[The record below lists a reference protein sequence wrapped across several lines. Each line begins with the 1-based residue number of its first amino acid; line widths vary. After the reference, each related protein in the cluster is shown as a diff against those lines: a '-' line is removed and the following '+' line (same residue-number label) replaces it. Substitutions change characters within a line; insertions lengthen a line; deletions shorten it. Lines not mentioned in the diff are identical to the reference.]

1 MGTRSWWGWGDEEAH
16 LGAEERAGL
25 ATLLAERFPDH
36 ALAEVRPVDP
46 VAVAPPPALV
56 VPDALDVGVSLD
68 AADRAR
74 HARGNA
80 FVDVVRAVEGTL
92 GRWPEA
98 VLRPADAEA
107 VERVLD
113 WAAGAGVGVVP
124 YGGGSSVVG
133 GVTPDPDG
141 PPVVSLDLERLA
153 GVLEVDA
160 VSRHARV
167 AAGTYGPAVN
177 AGLAPHGLTFRHFPQ
192 SWEFSTLGGW
202 VVTRAGGH
210 YATGPTHVDD
220 LVAAV
225 SAVTPAGRWS
235 SRRLPGS
242 GAGPSPDRLLLG
254 SEGTLG
260 IVTDAWV
267 RVQERPIH
275 RASATV
281 AFADLPAGLLGLR
294 ALARSG
300 LQPANARLLDPTEA
314 LLNGAGDGTR
324 AVLALGFESAD
335 HPLGPWL
342 DRAVEL
348 CRDHGGEVTAGP
360 TLTEGDR
367 TGTAEG
373 GAGAWR
379 SAFLRAPYLRDAL
392 VLLGMVVETFETAI
406 TWDRVD
412 GFVGD
417 VVGATRAAAT
427 EALGACEVTVRV
439 THAYPD
445 GCAPYVTV
453 IAPGR
458 PGDRVAPW
466 EAVKAAASDA
476 ILAGGGT
483 ITHHHAVGRTH
494 APWYRAQVP
503 APFHAALGAAKAT
516 LDPAGV
522 LNPGV
527 LGLAGGAPVR
537 TP

>member
-1 MGTRSWWGWGDEEAH
+1 VGTRSWWGWGDEEAH
-16 LGAEERAGL
+16 LGAEERDGL
-25 ATLLAERFPDH
+25 AALLAERFPGH
-36 ALAEVRPVDP
+36 ALSEVRPVDP
-46 VAVAPPPALV
+46 VAVAPPPALE
-56 VPDALDVGVSLD
+56 VPDGLDVATSVD

-80 FVDVVRAVEGTL
+80 FVDVVRAVEGSL

-98 VLRPADAEA
+98 VLRPADADE

-113 WAAGAGVGVVP
+113 WAAGAGVAVVP

-153 GVLEVDA
+153 GVLEVDE

-177 AGLAPHGLTFRHFPQ
+177 EGLAPHGLTFRHFPQ

-210 YATGPTHVDD
+210 FATGPTHVDD

-225 SAVTPAGRWS
+225 SAVTPSGRWE

-267 RVQERPIH
+267 RVQERP
-275 RASATV
+275 RFRGTATV
-281 AFADLPAGLLGLR
+281 SFPDLPTGLRGLR
-294 ALARSG
+294 ALAQSG
-300 LQPANARLLDPTEA
+300 LEPANARLLDPTEA
-314 LLNGAGDGTR
+314 ALNGAGDGTA

-335 HPLGPWL
+335 HALGPWL
-342 DRAVEL
+342 DRALEL
-348 CRDHGGEVTAGP
+348 CRDHAGSVTAGP
-360 TLTEGDR
+360 RLTEGDR

-373 GAGAWR
+373 GAAAWR
-379 SAFLRAPYLRDAL
+379 ASFLRAPYLRDAL

-412 GFVGD
+412 GFVAD
-417 VVGATRAAAT
+417 VVAATTAAAT
-427 EALGACEVTVRV
+427 EALGSCAVSVRV

-458 PGDRVAPW
+458 PGERVAQW
-466 EAVKAAASDA
+466 EAVKAAASEA

-494 APWYRAQVP
+494 VPWYERQVP
-503 APFHAALGAAKAT
+503 APFRAALGAAKAV

-522 LNPGV
+522 CNPGV
-527 LGLAGGAPVR
+527 LGLGAAGGAP
-537 TP
+537 